1 MANHNFNF
9 KHTPSD
15 EEYGAMLEHQISLLE
30 SFQLRETS
38 EDKVLSMAKKNTD
51 NWFSALKHIDEIAN
65 TLDIPEEFT
74 DVWLICQHNDN
85 DFASHFDNANNK
97 LAKEFVNCLKD
108 SIRSVAFE
116 IHHGLFDEDLS
127 DTVAS
132 KVYRELERNY
142 KAFTDEEHYKS
153 TMRYSCALGSAIQ
166 DCNNRG
172 FKTTFDNT
180 LEYFDNI
187 KAKVFINRKNE
198 ALSYLTSIKFDNHVD
213 EVTEDNFHEMWW
225 NGDVSIVHI
234 KNGEISTNFYD
245 ENLVY

>member
-9 KHTPSD
+9 KSTPSD
-15 EEYGAMLEHQISLLE
+15 EEYDAILEIQISRLKSLQLE
-30 SFQLRETS
+30 ETS
-38 EDKVLSMAKKNTD
+38 EDKILSRAKKITD
-51 NWFSALKHIDEIAN
+51 NWFSKLKHIDEIAN

-97 LAKEFVNCLKD
+97 LAKEFVNCLKN
-108 SIRSVAFE
+108 SIRTVAFE
-116 IHHGLFDEDLS
+116 IHHGLFDEEIS

-187 KAKVFINRKNE
+187 RAKVFINRKNE

-213 EVTEDNFHEMWW
+213 EVTEENFHEMWW

-234 KNGEISTNFYD
+234 KNGEISTNFYH